1 MEDMKLTLKDL
12 ENVFNAAIKYNEKYI
27 GVSIQA
33 PDSSKSEIII
43 NSRENFEA
51 KLSYYK
57 KAYNDDL
64 TKKTSNEVKITGFIY
79 GCNFA
84 EIQDMLNY

>member
-1 MEDMKLTLKDL
+1 MEDMELTLKDL
-12 ENVFNAAIKYNEKYI
+12 EDVFNRAIKYNEEYI
-27 GVSIQA
+27 GIKIEA
-33 PDSSKSEIII
+33 PDLEEPEVII

-57 KAYNDDL
+57 KSYNEDL
-64 TKKTSNEVKITGFIY
+64 TLKSFNKIKITGFIY

-84 EIQDMLNY
+84 EIQDMLNC